1 MSNSFDRSAIFQS
14 FLDEVGAYLPSIQAR
29 LDRLQQAPQDRES
42 LEEAYR
48 HAHTITGSAGM
59 MGFTGLAHIAQ
70 GMEETLYAALHGG
83 APLDPPSIGL
93 LRRSHSR
100 LERLIA
106 LIKSG
111 SDDAS
116 LVTEDDADRAAWRGA
131 AHTSSSNGFSSSG
144 AYARPARTFVA
155 HDAGR
160 VRSGDPTSRCCI
172 RGLRPRA
179 FPKPPGDPSFCR
191 GCR

>member
-14 FLDEVGAYLPSIQAR
+14 FLDEVGAYLPSIQSR

-70 GMEETLYAALHGG
+70 GMEETLYAALHGD
-83 APLDPPSIGL
+83 APLDPPAIGL
-93 LRRSHSR
+93 LRRSHNR
-100 LERLIA
+100 MERLIA

-111 SDDAS
+111 ADDTN
-116 LVTEDDADRAAWRGA
+116 LVAEDDTDRAAWRGA
-131 AHTSSSNGFSSSG
+131 PQTSSSGSSNGYSSSG
-144 AYARPARTFVA
+144 VYARP
-155 HDAGR
+155 
-160 VRSGDPTSRCCI
+160 SS
-172 RGLRPRA
+172 
-179 FPKPPGDPSFCR
+179 
-191 GCR
+191 

>member
-14 FLDEVGAYLPSIQAR
+14 FLDEVSAYMPSIQAR

-93 LRRSHSR
+93 
-100 LERLIA
+100 A
-106 LIKSG
+106 
-111 SDDAS
+111 
-116 LVTEDDADRAAWRGA
+116 TP
-131 AHTSSSNGFSSSG
+131 FSQ
-144 AYARPARTFVA
+144 
-155 HDAGR
+155 
-160 VRSGDPTSRCCI
+160 
-172 RGLRPRA
+172 
-179 FPKPPGDPSFCR
+179 PPGTAHRAHPIWLR
-191 GCR
+191 

>member
-83 APLDPPSIGL
+83 APLDPPAIGL
-93 LRRSHSR
+93 LRRSHGR
-100 LERLIA
+100 MERLIT

-116 LVTEDDADRAAWRGA
+116 LVAEDDADHAAWRGA
-131 AHTSSSNGFSSSG
+131 ASTSSNGFSSSG
-144 AYARPARTFVA
+144 AYP
-155 HDAGR
+155 
-160 VRSGDPTSRCCI
+160 
-172 RGLRPRA
+172 
-179 FPKPPGDPSFCR
+179 
-191 GCR
+191 

>member
-59 MGFTGLAHIAQ
+59 MGFTGLARVAQ

-83 APLDPPSIGL
+83 APLDAPAIAL
-93 LRRSHSR
+93 LRRSHNR
-100 LERLIA
+100 LERLVA
-106 LIKSG
+106 LIKTG

-116 LVTEDDADRAAWRGA
+116 LVAEDDADRAAWRGA
-131 AHTSSSNGFSSSG
+131 AHAGTNGLSSSG
-144 AYARPARTFVA
+144 VY
-155 HDAGR
+155 
-160 VRSGDPTSRCCI
+160 
-172 RGLRPRA
+172 
-179 FPKPPGDPSFCR
+179 
-191 GCR
+191 